1 MAEKILK
8 MPVNYEAE
16 QALLGSIMMDANVA
30 NEYTTLLKEDDFA
43 LAQHKEIF
51 RAIYALIQSNQP
63 IDALTV
69 ADSLSVSGK
78 ITEAGGMEY
87 ISKIA
92 TAIPSTANADRYYDI
107 VKRDSLLREIIEAGN
122 KISKY
127 GYTAED
133 AGRALD
139 FAESTVYEISE
150 KHESS
155 RLEPIVEAS
164 SEALNKINTMQRGD
178 YVDEG
183 IKTGFD
189 ILDRKIESMKP
200 GALCI
205 LAARPSVGKTAFA
218 LTVAINAAIRNNK
231 KVAVF
236 SFEMPTVQLVQRMLT
251 TLSQVSFKR
260 QKKPGMLNFNETT
273 RLVNAHEALS
283 NSKIFVDENSGN
295 TPADIISKCRRMK
308 NTTGLDL
315 VIIDYLQLITLGEKK
330 ENRQQEVSEMS
341 RKMKLFAK
349 ELGVPFL
356 VLSQLSRGTE
366 QRGEEPQLSD
376 LRESGSIEQDA
387 DMVMFLHRPKKVEN
401 PKSEESKFAASY
413 DDDGDHKFVKMIVAK
428 NRNGETGNVYFDWC
442 GDMQT
447 FKPIDIR
454 ELSTTET
461 KEPAAKVN
469 PDITSLEQ
477 IKNDDEIFSDMV
489 PVEGKGTVEEI
500 MDDGPERA
508 TINEPPFDFSHSD
521 GLTFVNNES
530 GDQSINHE
538 DNLPF

>member
-1 MAEKILK
+1 
-8 MPVNYEAE
+8 
-16 QALLGSIMMDANVA
+16 
-30 NEYTTLLKEDDFA
+30 
-43 LAQHKEIF
+43 
-51 RAIYALIQSNQP
+51 
-63 IDALTV
+63 
-69 ADSLSVSGK
+69 
-78 ITEAGGMEY
+78 
-87 ISKIA
+87 
-92 TAIPSTANADRYYDI
+92 
-107 VKRDSLLREIIEAGN
+107 
-122 KISKY
+122 
-127 GYTAED
+127 
-133 AGRALD
+133 
-139 FAESTVYEISE
+139 
-150 KHESS
+150 
-155 RLEPIVEAS
+155 
-164 SEALNKINTMQRGD
+164 
-178 YVDEG
+178 
-183 IKTGFD
+183 
-189 ILDRKIESMKP
+189 
-200 GALCI
+200 
-205 LAARPSVGKTAFA
+205 RPSVGKTAFA

-308 NTTGLDL
+308 NTVGLDL

-489 PVEGKGTVEEI
+489 PVEEKGTVEEI